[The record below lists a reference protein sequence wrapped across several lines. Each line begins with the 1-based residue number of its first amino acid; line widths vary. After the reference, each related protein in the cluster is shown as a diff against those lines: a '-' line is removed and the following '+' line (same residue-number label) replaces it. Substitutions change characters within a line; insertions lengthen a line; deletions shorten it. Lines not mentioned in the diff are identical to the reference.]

1 MAEVES
7 NNKSMLTEIEY
18 DSPEEKDE
26 IEFDSIDLQVDNLA
40 SEIQHR
46 RNLALDPMVAPEFA
60 GESLALPEI
69 VKTHSKRL
77 GLTDKQFA
85 RAAAN
90 QGLDLGVLVTEV
102 GEKGNDPKDVFK
114 KLENDGAVS
123 FKPLTERKQGMKELR
138 KKRMVTL
145 RGQQINLLGQE
156 RVRLDEKEIE
166 LSAEELAGVRP
177 QKEYNFAAIKDPSKR
192 QLAVAEI
199 VYEMGSDAGFSR
211 DQMAAILANGFA
223 ESRLDPMAENP
234 TNEDSHGVW
243 QFNRG
248 GTGEGVGFTV
258 EQLQDPRFQMEQ
270 IIKAAK
276 SRDELS
282 GFRDSIADANE
293 LTKQFMIHF
302 EKPRDQEESDIKK
315 RQAYLGQANRLLDQ
329 AAKTSPKGRS
339 LESLKRQKKSELLG
353 KLQSAGKPDFK
364 FLTDRD
370 AKGGSVENE
379 IAQAGS
385 AARARQDKA
394 VDRLINEKVAD
405 DPERARLMSQT
416 LAKYSEDGADTL
428 REMFADSAF
437 QDIMIV
443 GLDYDMAKAAK
454 KLGMGLNDFKLKA
467 GVEGSREHKI
477 REYLRKV
484 NTRHAALYITTG
496 KIGVPALVSY
506 EFMDPNNKLGEDRYG
521 EGDAYWKRFFSEA
534 SRNRVQLV
542 GLDDNDVPVFR
553 AQNNFDSVTD
563 KLNLHLSMSAGAL
576 NRLIRGPESESVV
589 ESLKEGSLEGIR
601 SGRDFTKTLLS
612 TQAARDSGW
621 KALGLGAV
629 GMTVD
634 IFAPDPTFGAAKVAS
649 KTKAGVK
656 AIKPIIKAKY
666 VPATLD
672 RMATA
677 ATDMVEA
684 QKLLTKAS
692 EKFAEGD
699 LNGGRA
705 LLAQAKKVVRVAE
718 QAEKTVR
725 KDMKPVME
733 VVDRTD
739 SEIAREISRDVP
751 LMMGKNTKPYED
763 SLGFSDFGMRRD
775 YVHPSV
781 ERVAA
786 RGESEA
792 QLVEYPEFFDISR
805 KIDRLSDL
813 SKKIEVDDVADAYV
827 GEVQGTAMAELVNK
841 FSNKLANRGFS
852 RARSK
857 AQKEEVTNAITEALD
872 FMSSARGAK
881 LLAEDPKAFEA
892 ALRPFVERLP
902 AKKSKTGRTIMEE
915 IFADVGIAHQKA
927 KKIKAKR
934 GAAVVQTDL
943 NQQLVDVT
951 RSVAAI
957 AESRGAAH
965 AFTRRA
971 LAEQEK
977 VKIEPVIQSVTNRY
991 EEIGTGKISATALD
1005 FRNELEAAFP
1015 AMRGDAAMH
1024 VARNLDDRLKAI
1036 HRRTGEDISMIYE
1049 TRAFKDI
1056 IPALKRK
1063 ASMKAQ
1069 AASPEDAAKVVD
1081 DVVEETPGIVT
1092 DPQFSKL
1099 PEGKLFDDSDR
1110 MAGIEPIPLAEGGEL
1125 LTSKEIRD
1133 FTLNLS
1139 DRLARE
1145 DMTDLV
1151 ADLATQTV
1159 KQLKAEAKRIGL
1171 KGYSKLRKSD
1181 LIDAIVDRAREPGK
1195 VDELLRQNPELNQ
1208 QYEALR
1214 EGLRSAQIE
1223 YQKKLDAFEE
1233 LKNAKAPTARDFL
1246 NQPSTVVET
1255 TLDRGKGV
1263 SSIEVEG
1270 TNFRLFDR
1278 DKAEMDVRAAKAVRD
1293 RSIAE
1298 IENFT
1303 RRITDEAKDQIS
1315 LADDLDFI
1323 PGMIVKVEGNNLVVK
1338 SIQLPD
1344 ELQGRG
1350 IATTLY
1356 KIAIQRA
1363 KEKGLGF
1370 SSDINPSPE
1379 AQRIYNR
1386 LIEERLPIKV
1396 VQSLEDAP
1404 GAAEA
1409 RKTVDNLID
1418 NFESEFGKFRI
1429 DLRDVLLARKDIE
1442 ESDDLFLALSKPTV
1456 GLDEVDGRAR
1466 LYWNWRGFAEELDVL
1481 DPNIATKSN
1490 RSGNDIE
1497 LDPLYVE
1504 KTYGFSLDDAVLRM
1518 TRLRD
1523 ELMDLDNAEFL
1534 ARYSGVPV
1542 ETKRYVI
1549 DPSDLQRLSD
1559 DVLTANVTTK
1569 AKPPK
1574 TIEDAAKPE
1583 DIANFVEDTQKTVR
1597 AMEEAPSVEEFALAI
1612 NKVARRE
1619 LDAKQMGAVVE
1630 WLASKGIKVGH
1641 RGAVFT
1647 ADDRAAVVQA
1657 EEAFAKAFSDYA
1669 KGRPAPTTQSE
1680 SAFERVKN
1688 SLLERFASAKN
1699 AAADG
1704 ASFKPSTE
1712 IEKVFDDILIG
1723 SDPTESAAPNIF
1735 KALSRA
1741 LLDDL
1746 PKNANQEFLMSIAR
1760 ESDRLGHPISV
1771 KEIKVLVNEAA
1782 KKYAKNPDADIR
1794 IELPGPIQLGGL
1806 LAPKPKSSFTMLEF
1820 ARGAAAH
1827 ASRKRM
1833 VDNPATRKIALDSEV
1848 NAIQELT
1855 PTQMIDQY
1863 VKTSRPLAQHA
1874 RSIYLGADAIEDMR
1888 DLPPTV
1894 RKAIMSGVR
1903 ITQQAIG
1910 DTVTLISEGAASGNK
1925 LVRFITGDPQIKFKS
1940 GRNALSAGHDM
1951 MGSSSAHLQDYIALF
1966 ADPAGANTKHFNVL
1980 QTLFNRGRVGTKIA
1994 YDASLTQEMVKD
2006 AFDAL
2011 VWNNSGSVLLQDIFK
2026 AQRLEPG
2033 QNIEPKHLDVL
2044 ETIFHMTGNSSRKGK
2059 KFEGTSAD
2067 QFTMLYKNLNKRYP
2081 VKDVV
2086 KDQPVANRVTCLLA
2100 GHGQA
2105 IAARLRWVDLGI
2117 AVDAKTAT
2125 NFKKWIQGESIDDLE
2140 ELQKVR
2146 EVFQTQ
2152 GYNPRFLEASDLD
2165 GLGFYVPKSARKKLS
2180 MALEQAT
2187 DPDLKE
2193 FSGDML
2199 EALGKG
2205 LKSTESTSE
2214 LTAAWTMR
2222 YVKTRMVRGHFLL
2235 KSRYFFMNTMDH
2247 FNQMGQI
2254 VGFRPA
2260 FISTMRILPQ
2270 TFAANPVFQSAI
2282 FGIQKAG
2289 KDEAGEVLRRA
2300 LTSAGDAGADW
2311 AARLTRSSKWRGDRN
2326 QLLEARDGFLV
2337 VDGVPHA
2344 YRDLRRIGVEEGLA
2358 ASFDTAELGTKI
2370 RRTGSLFLD
2379 DVQAAQ
2385 RKDFRV
2391 PGVASYEEMVK
2402 IAEDIAEGWSERERF
2417 GAMLTLIEMGVEPRK
2432 AARLSIDA
2440 LYDYAGSMSKA
2451 DRHWLVNIFLPF
2463 WAFQK
2468 NANRQLIDVVFSP
2481 RGAYRL
2487 GVLNRA
2493 YERSTELTTQLLFE
2507 GMVDPLGVNTDGMT
2521 TEELD
2526 AYEALKASLAEE
2538 YGVPVSQM
2546 PDALKRQIRIAFSGR
2561 PSILE
2566 NGRIYELDDLGRN
2579 LRDNPNYKKFRE
2591 LFDGRVVPMASR
2603 AALADYDSTRNAIL
2617 MPYALNE
2624 QNKIYFE
2631 LANRTQATSGAFT
2644 AFLLPEQSYKAA
2656 ANHIG
2661 HTTMA
2666 LFQMGNLIR
2675 EAGPAYFS
2683 DAEDGS
2689 ELFQF
2694 LTPATK
2700 VVDPERGLFVS
2711 DALQA
2716 LDINDGRPYRLHPLI
2731 AKQLDQMSIDVLP
2744 VDKKSDPIRRKL
2756 GYSEAVKQFNEGKI
2770 KTLTED
2776 PFLLGETLEPV
2787 NNYYLAGGIGAM
2799 VMRNLPLGELNQ
2811 LLLKYEKTPLEQ
2823 QEGLRSEIQRWARL
2837 SGIVDVRDV
2846 QPKIT
2851 ARSARFGAK
2860 EEVSGKE
2867 FLQIKEADRTSFLD
2881 ESKLEEF
2888 KDDPEIKQKKQSSTK
2903 SDANQQRLER
2913 LKKRDSGEME
2923 IDI

>member
-1 MAEVES
+1 MAEVEPNDS
-7 NNKSMLTEIEY
+7 PTTTVMDIEY

-40 SEIQHR
+40 TEIQHR
-46 RNLALDPMVAPEFA
+46 RNLALNPMVAPEFA

-102 GEKGNDPKDVFK
+102 GEKGNQPKDVFK

-156 RVRLDEKEIE
+156 RVLLDEKEIE

-192 QLAVAEI
+192 QLSVAEI

-223 ESRLDPMAENP
+223 ESRLDPFGKNQADG
-234 TNEDSHGVW
+234 EDSHGVW
-243 QFNRG
+243 QFNRSG
-248 GTGEGVGFTV
+248 SGEGSKFTV
-258 EQLQDPRFQMEQ
+258 EQLQDPRFQMDQ
-270 IIKAAK
+270 IIKATK
-276 SRDELS
+276 GRDELA
-282 GFRDSIADANE
+282 GFREPTSDANE

-329 AAKTSPKGRS
+329 AAKTSPKGQS

-353 KLQSAGKPDFK
+353 KLQSAGTPDFK

-370 AKGGSVENE
+370 AKGGSVDNE

-443 GLDYDMAKAAK
+443 GLDYDMTKAAE

-467 GVEGSREHKI
+467 REEGSREHKI

-521 EGDAYWKRFFSEA
+521 EGDSYWKRFFSQA

-542 GLDDNDVPVFR
+542 GLDDSDVPVFR
-553 AQNNFDSVTD
+553 AQNNFDSVSD
-563 KLNLHLSMSAGAL
+563 KLNLHLSMGAGAL
-576 NRLIRGPESESVV
+576 NRLIRGPEGESVV
-589 ESLKEGSLEGIR
+589 ESLKEGSLEGI
-601 SGRDFTKTLLS
+601 SSSRDFTKTLLS

-634 IFAPDPTFGAAKVAS
+634 IFAPDPTFGAAKIAS

-1233 LKNAKAPTARDFL
+1233 LKDAKAPTARDFL

-1263 SSIEVEG
+1263 STIEVEG
-1270 TNFRLFDR
+1270 TKLRLFNR

-1293 RSIAE
+1293 RSIVD

-1303 RRITDEAKDQIS
+1303 RRITDEAREQIT
-1315 LADDLDFI
+1315 LADELDFI
-1323 PGMIVKVEGNNLVVK
+1323 PGMIVKVEGDQLVVK
-1338 SIQLPD
+1338 SIELPA
-1344 ELQGRG
+1344 ELQKRG

-1356 KIAIQRA
+1356 KVAIQRA
-1363 KEKGLGF
+1363 KAQGLDF
-1370 SSDINPSPE
+1370 ASDINPSPE
-1379 AQRIYNR
+1379 AQRIYSR
-1386 LIEERLPIKV
+1386 LIEEGLPVKKIISRAEDGSEV
-1396 VQSLEDAP
+1396 VQYMA
-1404 GAAEA
+1404 
-1409 RKTVDNLID
+1409 
-1418 NFESEFGKFRI
+1418 
-1429 DLRDVLLARKDIE
+1429 
-1442 ESDDLFLALSKPTV
+1442 SK
-1456 GLDEVDGRAR
+1456 
-1466 LYWNWRGFAEELDVL
+1466 
-1481 DPNIATKSN
+1481 
-1490 RSGNDIE
+1490 
-1497 LDPLYVE
+1497 
-1504 KTYGFSLDDAVLRM
+1504 
-1518 TRLRD
+1518 
-1523 ELMDLDNAEFL
+1523 
-1534 ARYSGVPV
+1534 
-1542 ETKRYVI
+1542 
-1549 DPSDLQRLSD
+1549 SDLAKLSD
-1559 DVLTANVTTK
+1559 DVLLSNVGK
-1569 AKPPK
+1569 KGAPPK
-1574 TIEDAAKPE
+1574 DAARPE

-1833 VDNPATRKIALDSEV
+1833 VDNTATRKIALDSEV
-1848 NAIQELT
+1848 DAIQELT

-1925 LVRFITGDPQIKFKS
+1925 LVRFITGDPEIKFKS

-1966 ADPAGANTKHFNVL
+1966 ADPAGANTKHFNAL

-1994 YDASLTQEMVKD
+1994 YDDSLTQEMVKD

-2026 AQRLEPG
+2026 AQRLNPG
-2033 QNIEPKHLDVL
+2033 QNIEPKHLGVL

-2125 NFKKWIQGESIDDLE
+2125 NFKKWIQGESIDDLAD
-2140 ELQKVR
+2140 LQKVK

-2260 FISTMRILPQ
+2260 LISTMRILPQ

-2311 AARLTRSSKWRGDRN
+2311 AARLTRSSKWRGDLN

-2417 GAMLTLIEMGVEPRK
+2417 GAMLTLVEMGVEPRK

-2507 GMVDPLGVNTDGMT
+2507 GMVDPLGVNTNGMT

-2526 AYEALKASLAEE
+2526 AYEALKASLAKE

-2566 NGRIYELDDLGRN
+2566 NGRIYEMDDLGRN

-2591 LFDGRVVPMASR
+2591 LFDGRIIPMASR
-2603 AALADYDSTRNAIL
+2603 AALADYDSTRNAML

-2694 LTPATK
+2694 LTPAMK

-2716 LDINDGRPYRLHPLI
+2716 MDINDGRPYRLHPLI

-2811 LLLKYEKTPLEQ
+2811 LLLKYELTPLEQ
-2823 QEGLRSEIQRWARL
+2823 QEGLRAEIQRWARL

-2851 ARSARFGAK
+2851 ARSGKFGAK

-2867 FLQIKEADRTSFLD
+2867 FLKIKEADRTSFLD
-2881 ESKLEEF
+2881 EDKLEEF
-2888 KDDPEIKQKKQSSTK
+2888 KDDPEIKQKKRSSTK
-2903 SDANQQRLER
+2903 PDANQERLER